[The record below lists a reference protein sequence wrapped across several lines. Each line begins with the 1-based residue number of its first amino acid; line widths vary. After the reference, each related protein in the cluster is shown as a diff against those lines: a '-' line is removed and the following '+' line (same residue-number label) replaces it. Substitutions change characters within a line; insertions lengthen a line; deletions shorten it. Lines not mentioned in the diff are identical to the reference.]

1 MAKIKTN
8 TFGEGIE
15 IRKLQLESDIY
26 NHWNT
31 ISIKK
36 GLFFPDLLL
45 DPFFYYNLK
54 DARFKE
60 LSDIN
65 ASLISGMVNT
75 PKSIIEIWFNRLKVL
90 KIQSQELFNEM
101 LLFPLFNVKKSNCF
115 STNKLEKGV
124 YVIQKTIGF
133 LSSEQ
138 LEIKSHQ
145 LNIDDFNFSI
155 SEFEN
160 VQFLTDI
167 KYQNQNLNFIKS
179 DTIITYQKAFEI
191 K

>member
-1 MAKIKTN
+1 MAKIKIN

-15 IRKLQLESDIY
+15 IRELQLESDIY

-31 ISIKK
+31 IAIKK
-36 GLFFPDLLL
+36 GLLFPDLLL

-65 ASLISGMVNT
+65 ARIISGMVNT
-75 PKSIIEIWFNRLKVL
+75 PKSIIEIWFNRLKIL

-101 LLFPLFNVKKSNCF
+101 LLFPLFKVEKSNYF

-124 YVIQKTIGF
+124 YVVQKTIGF

-145 LNIDDFNFSI
+145 LNIDDFNFII

-160 VQFLTDI
+160 IQFLTDI

-179 DTIITYQKAFEI
+179 DTMITYQKAFEI

>member
-1 MAKIKTN
+1 MAKIKIN
-8 TFGEGIE
+8 IFGEGIE
-15 IRKLQLESDIY
+15 IRQLQLEPDIY
-26 NHWNT
+26 HHWNT
-31 ISIKK
+31 IAIKK
-36 GLFFPDLLL
+36 GLLFTDLLL
-45 DPFFYYNLK
+45 DPFFYHNLQ
-54 DARFKE
+54 DARFIE

-65 ASLISGMVNT
+65 SNLISGMVNT

-101 LLFPLFNVKKSNCF
+101 LLFPLFNIEKSNCF
-115 STNKLEKGV
+115 STNKVEKGV
-124 YVIQKTIGF
+124 YVVQKTIGL

-138 LEIKSHQ
+138 LEIESHQ

-160 VQFLTDI
+160 VEFLTKI
-167 KYQNQNLNFIKS
+167 KYQNQNLNYIKS
-179 DTIITYQKAFEI
+179 DTMITSQKAFEI

>member
-1 MAKIKTN
+1 MAKIKIN
-8 TFGEGIE
+8 IFGEGIE
-15 IRKLQLESDIY
+15 IWHLQLEPDIY
-26 NHWNT
+26 HHWNT
-31 ISIKK
+31 MANKK
-36 GLFFPDLLL
+36 GLIFPDLLL

-65 ASLISGMVNT
+65 SSLISGMVNT

-90 KIQSQELFNEM
+90 KIQSQVLFNEM
-101 LLFPLFNVKKSNCF
+101 LLFPLFNIEKSNYF
-115 STNKLEKGV
+115 STYKLEKGI
-124 YVIQKTIGF
+124 YVVQKTIGL

-138 LEIKSHQ
+138 LEIKGHQ

-160 VQFLTDI
+160 IQFLTKI

-179 DTIITYQKAFEI
+179 DSMIVYQKAFEI

>member
-1 MAKIKTN
+1 MAKIKIN
-8 TFGEGIE
+8 IFGEGIE
-15 IRKLQLESDIY
+15 IRQLQLESEIY
-26 NHWNT
+26 HHWNT
-31 ISIKK
+31 IANKK
-36 GLFFPDLLL
+36 GLLFPDLLL
-45 DPFFYYNLK
+45 DPFFYHNIQ

-65 ASLISGMVNT
+65 ASQISGMVNT

-90 KIQSQELFNEM
+90 KIQSHELFNEM
-101 LLFPLFNVKKSNCF
+101 LLFPLFKVEKSNCF
-115 STNKLEKGV
+115 STHKLEKGV
-124 YVIQKTIGF
+124 YVVQKTIGL

-138 LEIKSHQ
+138 LEIESHQ

-160 VQFLTDI
+160 VEFLIKI

-179 DTIITYQKAFEI
+179 DTMITYQKAFEI

>member
-1 MAKIKTN
+1 MAKIKIN

-26 NHWNT
+26 HHWNT
-31 ISIKK
+31 IAIKK
-36 GLFFPDLLL
+36 GLLFPDLLL

-90 KIQSQELFNEM
+90 KIQSQELFNEI
-101 LLFPLFNVKKSNCF
+101 LLFPLFKVEKSNYF

-124 YVIQKTIGF
+124 YVVQKTIGF

-145 LNIDDFNFSI
+145 LNIDDFNFII

-160 VQFLTDI
+160 IQFLTNI

-179 DTIITYQKAFEI
+179 DTMITHQKAFEI

>member
-1 MAKIKTN
+1 MAKIKIN

-15 IRKLQLESDIY
+15 IRQLQLESEIY
-26 NHWNT
+26 HHWNT
-31 ISIKK
+31 IAIKK
-36 GLFFPDLLL
+36 GLLFPDLIL

-54 DARFKE
+54 DARYKE

-65 ASLISGMVNT
+65 ASLICGMVNT
-75 PKSIIEIWFNRLKVL
+75 PKSIVEIWFNRLKVL

-101 LLFPLFNVKKSNCF
+101 LLFPLFKIEKSNYF

-138 LEIKSHQ
+138 LEIKFRQ

-155 SEFEN
+155 SEFDN
-160 VQFLTDI
+160 IQFLTDI
-167 KYQNQNLNFIKS
+167 KYQNQNLNYIKS
-179 DTIITYQKAFEI
+179 DTVITYQKAFEI

>member
-1 MAKIKTN
+1 MAKIKIN
-8 TFGEGIE
+8 IYGEGME
-15 IRKLQLESDIY
+15 IRQLQLDPDIY
-26 NHWNT
+26 HHWNT
-31 ISIKK
+31 IAIKK
-36 GLFFPDLLL
+36 GLPFPDLLL

-65 ASLISGMVNT
+65 SKLISCMVNT
-75 PKSIIEIWFNRLKVL
+75 TKSIIEIWFNRLKVL
-90 KIQSQELFNEM
+90 KIQSHELFNEM
-101 LLFPLFNVKKSNCF
+101 LLFPLFNIEKSNYF
-115 STNKLEKGV
+115 STDKLEKGV
-124 YVIQKTIGF
+124 YVVQKTIGL

-160 VQFLTDI
+160 IQFLTKI
-167 KYQNQNLNFIKS
+167 KYEKQNLNFIKS
-179 DTIITYQKAFEI
+179 DTMITFQKAFEV

>member
-1 MAKIKTN
+1 MAKLKIN

-15 IRKLQLESDIY
+15 IRQLQLEPDVY
-26 NHWNT
+26 HHWNR
-31 ISIKK
+31 IANKK
-36 GLFFPDLLL
+36 GLLFPDLLL
-45 DPFFYYNLK
+45 DPFFYFNLK

-75 PKSIIEIWFNRLKVL
+75 PKSIIEIWFNHLKVL
-90 KIQSQELFNEM
+90 KIQSQVLFNEM
-101 LLFPLFNVKKSNCF
+101 LLFPLFNIEKSNYF
-115 STNKLEKGV
+115 STYKLEKGI
-124 YVIQKTIGF
+124 YVVQKTIGH

-138 LEIKSHQ
+138 LEIKWHQ

-160 VQFLTDI
+160 IQFLTKI

-179 DTIITYQKAFEI
+179 DSIIVYQKAFEI